1 MNYRNR
7 GLVVTVRMLLG
18 TIFIFSGV
26 SGLLTGG
33 DVSNIPEPMATI
45 TTSLWTAGFFQMIK
59 ITEAIAGFMLLI
71 ELLPALAAVILAP
84 VVIGILVVNAMLMPS
99 FIFIP
104 LILSLLLIYLGYVYW
119 DKYRPLFQQD
129 Y

>member
-1 MNYRNR
+1 MNYRKR

-18 TIFIFSGV
+18 AIFMFSGV

-45 TTSLWTAGFFQMIK
+45 TTSLWTAGFFQMTK

-71 ELLPALAAVILAP
+71 EFLPALAAVILAP

-119 DKYRPLFQQD
+119 DKYRALFQQD